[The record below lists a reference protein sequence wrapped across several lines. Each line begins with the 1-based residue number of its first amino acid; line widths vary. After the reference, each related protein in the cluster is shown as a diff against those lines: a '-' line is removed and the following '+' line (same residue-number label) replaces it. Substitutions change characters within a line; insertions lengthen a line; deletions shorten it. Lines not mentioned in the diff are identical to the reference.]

1 MSLHHVLL
9 TDYVARPATH
19 EEAVLAA
26 PGFKVEYLHLAEN
39 AADAAAMMARAAAVI
54 VWHHP
59 IDEAFLAQCPRLKV
73 VVRYGVGFDNVDV
86 SAVHRRGVVFCNNP
100 DYGVNEVSDSAVAFV
115 LLANRRMLS
124 YFAQVQTPSDAWQER
139 VFPEVRRLTHFRVGI
154 VGAGRIGGAV
164 ALKLRAL
171 GADVTI
177 FDPYQPA
184 GIEKML
190 GVKRVRSLLEL
201 AAQSDALS
209 LHCPLTSETRGFI
222 DTTVLAALPKGA
234 TLINTARGPVV
245 SCVDE
250 AFAAVDDG
258 RLYGLYL
265 DVLPDE
271 PPRPGSIVS
280 EYLAGRRYAHLKD
293 RVLIN
298 PHIAYHSRDA
308 AEEMR
313 HNAAWIARDFL
324 EKGVPRN
331 RILPEHQR

>member
-1 MSLHHVLL
+1 MHHVLL
-9 TDYVARPATH
+9 TDYVARPAPH
-19 EEAVLAA
+19 EEAVLS
-26 PGFKVEYLHLAEN
+26 PPDFKIEYLHLASSPAE
-39 AADAAAMMARAAAVI
+39 AAAMLSRADAVI

-59 IDEAFLAQCPRLKV
+59 IDEDFLAQTPRLKV

-86 SAVHRRGVVFCNNP
+86 AAVHRRGVVFCNNP
-100 DYGVNEVSDSAVAFV
+100 DYGVHEVSDSAVAFV
-115 LLANRRMLS
+115 LMANRRMLS
-124 YFAQVQTPSDAWQER
+124 YFAQVQEPSDAWQER
-139 VFPEVRRLTHFRVGI
+139 VFDDVRRLSQFRVGI

-177 FDPYQPA
+177 YDPYLSA
-184 GIEKML
+184 GVEKML

-201 AAQSDALS
+201 ASMSDALT

-222 DTTVLAALPKGA
+222 DRTVLDALPKGA

-250 AFAAVDDG
+250 AFEAVAQG

-271 PPRPGSIVS
+271 PPKPGSVVD
-280 EYLAGRRYAHLKD
+280 EYLKGRCYGHLKD
-293 RVLIN
+293 RILIN
-298 PHIAYHSRDA
+298 PHIAYHSKDA
-308 AEEMR
+308 ADEMR
-313 HNAAWIARDFL
+313 HNAASIARDFL
-324 EKGVPRN
+324 EKGLVRN

>member
-1 MSLHHVLL
+1 MSQHHVLL
-9 TDYVARPATH
+9 TDYVTRPAVK

-26 PGFKVEYLHLAEN
+26 PDFAVDYLHLAPSPDE
-39 AADAAAMMARAAAVI
+39 AKAMMARADAVI

-59 IDEAFLAQCPRLKV
+59 IDDAFLAQTPRLKV

-86 SAVHRRGVVFCNNP
+86 AAVHRRGLVFCNNP
-100 DYGVNEVSDSAVAFV
+100 DYGVDEVSDTAVGFV

-139 VFPEVRRLTHFRVGI
+139 VFDDVRRLSKFRVGI

-201 AAQSDALS
+201 AAQSDALT

-222 DTTVLAALPKGA
+222 DAKVLAALPKGA

-245 SCVDE
+245 GCVDE
-250 AFAAVDDG
+250 AFVAVEQG

-265 DVLPDE
+265 DVLPEE
-271 PPRPGSIVS
+271 PPKPDSVVA
-280 EYLAGRRYAHLKD
+280 EYLRGRRYGNLKD
-293 RVLIN
+293 RILIN

-308 AEEMR
+308 ADEMR
-313 HNAAWIARDFL
+313 HNAASIARDFL
-324 EKGVPRN
+324 EHGITRN